1 MTLML
6 GELKRMFVH
15 PAFRGQGIG
24 ESLVEALFEQ
34 AQIQGHK
41 RVILDSHRSMTQAH
55 KIYRKLGFAEVDAPP
70 DFPEELKSVVIFMDC
85 SL

>member
-1 MTLML
+1 
-6 GELKRMFVH
+6 MFVH

-34 AQIQGHK
+34 TQIQGHK

-55 KIYRKLGFAEVDAPP
+55 KIYRKLGFTEVDAPP
-70 DFPEELKSVVIFMDC
+70 DFPEELKPVVIFMDC